1 MYSSIRSTRTLLT
14 RRTSWSSST
23 FLTSIKTIWFIPS
36 DITKPSIILLRP
48 RIMIE
53 TILTIR
59 ILTIRI
65 VTIRIVRIKIVRIK
79 IVRIKIVKIVW
90 WILVNL
96 GSNRFATNI
105 IKCIRNTIRNT
116 SYKVEHLKYRI
127 QKKNRRSVPKH
138 KARFH

>member
-1 MYSSIRSTRTLLT
+1 LYSSIRSTRTLLT

-65 VTIRIVRIKIVRIK
+65 VTIKIVRIK